1 MEKITERFIRYAK
14 IDTQSNEKS
23 TTCPSTNKQFNL
35 AKVLKDELE
44 QMGINKTELDENGYL
59 YATIPANVNY
69 KVPSIGFIAHLDTS
83 PDMPADNVK
92 PILVKNYS
100 GKDIILNL
108 EKNIVLSPS
117 EFPEIMNYV
126 GQDLVVT
133 DGNTLLGADDK
144 AGITAIM
151 RMAEFISENPEFK
164 HGPIRIAF
172 TPDEEIGRGA
182 NLFNIKKFGA
192 DFAYTIDGGA
202 IGELEYENFNAA
214 HATISIVGKNVH
226 PGEAKN
232 KMVNAILIL
241 NRVIGVLPV
250 EETPRY
256 TEGYQGFYHVLNA
269 SGNVEGAEAEL
280 LIRDHDSDKFEEKKQ
295 RLRNVVDALNQ
306 EYGTSNISLEITD
319 QYYNMKKMIEPH
331 FHIVEMAKKAMEQVG
346 VIPNIKPIRGGTD
359 GARLSY
365 MGLPTPNIFSG
376 GHNYH
381 SRYEYVP
388 VPSMEKA
395 SETILKI
402 AELYALENAPDEG
415 ESK

>member
-69 KVPSIGFIAHLDTS
+69 KVPSVGFIAHLDTS

-92 PILVKNYS
+92 PIVVKSYS

-108 EKNIVLSPS
+108 EKNIVLSPT
-117 EFPEIMNYV
+117 EFPELINYV

-144 AGITAIM
+144 AGVTAIM
-151 RMAEFISENPEFK
+151 RMAEFISENPDFK

-214 HATISIVGKNVH
+214 HATISVVGKNVH

-256 TEGYQGFYHVLNA
+256 TEGYQGFYHVLQA
-269 SGNVEGAEAEL
+269 SGNVEAAEAEL
-280 LIRDHDSDKFEEKKQ
+280 LIRDHDTDKFEEKKQ
-295 RLRNVVDALNQ
+295 HLKKVVDALNR
-306 EYGTSNISLEITD
+306 EYGNSNISLEIQD

-331 FHIVEMAKKAMEQVG
+331 FHIVEMAKKAMEQVDI
-346 VIPNIKPIRGGTD
+346 VPNIKPIRGGTD

-388 VPSMEKA
+388 VQSMEKA
-395 SETILKI
+395 CDTILKI
-402 AELYALENAPDEG
+402 AELYALENAPDEV
-415 ESK
+415 

>member
-35 AKVLKDELE
+35 AKLLKDELE

-59 YATIPANVNY
+59 YATIPSNVNY

-92 PILVKNYS
+92 PILVKGYS
-100 GKDIILNL
+100 GKEIILNL
-108 EKNIVLSPS
+108 EKNIVLSPG
-117 EFPEIMNYV
+117 EFPELLNYV

-144 AGITAIM
+144 AGVTAIM
-151 RMAEFISENPEFK
+151 RMVEYISENPEFK
-164 HGPIRIAF
+164 HGPIRVAF

-182 NLFNIKKFGA
+182 NLFNVKKFGA

-214 HATISIVGKNVH
+214 HAAIFIQGKNVH
-226 PGEAKN
+226 PGEAKG

-241 NRVIGVLPV
+241 NRIIGSLPV

-256 TEGYQGFYHVLNA
+256 TEGYQGFYHVMHA
-269 SGNVEGAEAEL
+269 SGNVEGAEAAL
-280 LIRDHDSDKFEEKKQ
+280 IIRDHDTEKFEEKKQ
-295 RLRNVVDALNQ
+295 RLQKAVDALNQ
-306 EYGTSNISLEITD
+306 EYGNNYISLEIED

-331 FHIVEMAKKAMEQVG
+331 YHIVEMAKRAMEEVG
-346 VIPNIKPIRGGTD
+346 VTPNIKPIRGGTD

-376 GHNYH
+376 GHNFH

-388 VPSMEKA
+388 VQSMEKA
-395 SETILKI
+395 CDTILKI
-402 AELYALENAPDEG
+402 AELYALENAPE
-415 ESK
+415 EV

>member
-35 AKVLKDELE
+35 AKQLKDELE
-44 QMGINKTELDENGYL
+44 QMGINKNELDENSYI
-59 YATIPANVNY
+59 YATIPSNVNF
-69 KVPSIGFIAHLDTS
+69 KVPAIGFIAHLDTS

-92 PILVKNYS
+92 PIIVKNYS

-117 EFPEIMNYV
+117 EFPELLDYV

-144 AGITAIM
+144 AGISAIM
-151 RMAEFISENPEFK
+151 QMAQYISENPEFK
-164 HGPIRIAF
+164 HGPIKIAF

-182 NLFNIKKFGA
+182 NLFNVKKFGA

-214 HATISIVGKNVH
+214 HAKISIVGKNVH

-241 NRVIGVLPV
+241 NRVIGALPV

-256 TEGYQGFYHVLNA
+256 TEGYQGFYHVLQA
-269 SGNVEGAEAEL
+269 SGNVEGSEAEL
-280 LIRDHDSDKFEEKKQ
+280 LIRDHDTDKFNEKKE
-295 RLRNVVDALNQ
+295 RLKQVVSALNQ
-306 EYGTSNISLEITD
+306 EYGNNYITLEIED
-319 QYYNMKKMIEPH
+319 QYFNMKKMIEPYY
-331 FHIVEMAKKAMEQVG
+331 HIVETAKEAMEQLGIV
-346 VIPNIKPIRGGTD
+346 PNIKPIRGGTD

-376 GHNYH
+376 GHNFH
-381 SRYEYVP
+381 SRYEFVP
-388 VPSMEKA
+388 VQSMEKA
-395 SETILKI
+395 CETMLKI
-402 AELYALENAPDEG
+402 AELYVQKNEPA
-415 ESK
+415 K

>member
-35 AKVLKDELE
+35 AKLLKDELE
-44 QMGINKTELDENGYL
+44 QMGINKNELDENSYL
-59 YATIPANVNY
+59 YATIPANVNF
-69 KVPSIGFIAHLDTS
+69 KVPTIGFIAHLDTS
-83 PDMPADNVK
+83 PDMPSDNVK
-92 PILVKNYS
+92 PIIVKNYS

-117 EFPEIMNYV
+117 EFPELLDYV
-126 GQDLVVT
+126 DQDLVVT
-133 DGNTLLGADDK
+133 DGSTLLGADDK
-144 AGITAIM
+144 AGISAIM
-151 RMAEFISENPEFK
+151 QMAQHISENPEFK
-164 HGPIRIAF
+164 HGPIKIAF

-182 NLFNIKKFGA
+182 NLFNVKKFGA

-214 HATISIVGKNVH
+214 HAKINIVGKNVH

-241 NRVIGVLPV
+241 NRVIGALPV

-256 TEGYQGFYHVLNA
+256 TEGYQGFYHVLQA
-269 SGNVEGAEAEL
+269 SGNVEGSEAEL
-280 LIRDHDSDKFEEKKQ
+280 LIRDHDTDKFNEKKE
-295 RLRNVVDALNQ
+295 RLKQVVNALNQ
-306 EYGTSNISLEITD
+306 EYGNNYITLEIED
-319 QYYNMKKMIEPH
+319 QYFNMKKMIEPYY
-331 FHIVEMAKKAMEQVG
+331 HIVETAKEAMEQVG
-346 VIPNIKPIRGGTD
+346 IVPNIKPIRGGTD

-376 GHNYH
+376 GHNFH
-381 SRYEYVP
+381 SRYEFVP
-388 VPSMEKA
+388 VQSMEKA
-395 SETILKI
+395 CETMLKI
-402 AELYALENAPDEG
+402 AELYVQKNEPA
-415 ESK
+415 K

>member
-35 AKVLKDELE
+35 AKQLKDELE
-44 QMGINKTELDENGYL
+44 QMGINKNELDENSYL
-59 YATIPANVNY
+59 YATIPSNVNF
-69 KVPSIGFIAHLDTS
+69 KVPAIGFIAHLDTS

-92 PILVKNYS
+92 PIIVKNYS
-100 GKDIILNL
+100 GKEIILNL

-117 EFPEIMNYV
+117 EFPELLNYID
-126 GQDLVVT
+126 QDLVVT

-144 AGITAIM
+144 AGISAIM
-151 RMAEFISENPEFK
+151 QMAQYISENPEFK
-164 HGPIRIAF
+164 HGPIKIAF

-182 NLFNIKKFGA
+182 NLFNVKKFGA

-214 HATISIVGKNVH
+214 HAKISIVGKNVH

-241 NRVIGVLPV
+241 NRVIGALPV

-256 TEGYQGFYHVLNA
+256 TEGYQGFYHVLHA
-269 SGNVEGAEAEL
+269 SGNVEGSEAEL
-280 LIRDHDSDKFEEKKQ
+280 LIRDHDTDKFNEKKE
-295 RLRNVVDALNQ
+295 RLKQVVDALNQ
-306 EYGTSNISLEITD
+306 EYGNNYITLEIED
-319 QYYNMKKMIEPH
+319 QYFNMKKMIEPYY
-331 FHIVEMAKKAMEQVG
+331 HIIETAKEAMEQVG
-346 VIPNIKPIRGGTD
+346 IVPNIKPIRGGTD

-376 GHNYH
+376 GHNFH
-381 SRYEYVP
+381 SRYEFVP
-388 VPSMEKA
+388 VQSMEKA
-395 SETILKI
+395 CETMLKI
-402 AELYALENAPDEG
+402 AALYVQKNEPAQ
-415 ESK
+415 